1 MNIPKT
7 PKQGFLSHGRS
18 NCSLWLAAHVFLS
31 ELLQLEQFGI
41 LAEYNSGEIK
51 ELEGNVLVAPV

>member
-51 ELEGNVLVAPV
+51 GKEN